1 MCRWACVLVGLV
13 NTGCSSLIF
22 LSIFISYSKCPLGT
36 IYHMAAVSGGLRNS
50 RVKIALQILI
60 PSPLTLQWLYYHL
73 SLSELNFIFQM
84 GIPLLCSCGSRDS
97 QRCVCTTLREH
108 TMKDI
113 MNTKRIRVRNSL
125 EENLWQAW
133 ANITLRYSFKHET
146 VKSYV
151 SSKLRESSPLRVS
164 FILFMSLFVK

>member
-1 MCRWACVLVGLV
+1 
-13 NTGCSSLIF
+13 
-22 LSIFISYSKCPLGT
+22 
-36 IYHMAAVSGGLRNS
+36 
-50 RVKIALQILI
+50 
-60 PSPLTLQWLYYHL
+60 
-73 SLSELNFIFQM
+73 
-84 GIPLLCSCGSRDS
+84 
-97 QRCVCTTLREH
+97 
-108 TMKDI
+108 MKDI